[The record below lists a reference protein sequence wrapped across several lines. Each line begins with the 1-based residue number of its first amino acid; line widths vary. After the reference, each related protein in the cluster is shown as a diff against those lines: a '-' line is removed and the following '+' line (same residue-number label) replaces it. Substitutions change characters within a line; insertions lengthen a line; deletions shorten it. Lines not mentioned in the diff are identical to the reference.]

1 MTGYLLTKD
10 GTSYKVP
17 KMTSYL
23 LERTNFDECGSFVI
37 SFPYTPDM
45 IKILDGVCYFHGFYG
60 TRRVFTGIIDEYTA
74 ELGEDIC
81 RVIISGRDT
90 AARLTDNE
98 AEAAEFSRCTLKDII
113 DRYVTPFGISAVGAC
128 ADSVYGFAVS
138 TGESAFSAVGRFC
151 AETGLKPLITES
163 GVLSL
168 KKSQGF
174 ERVLD
179 WSAGAFDVKFKNVRY
194 GIISKAI
201 MKTVSG
207 RRVEVKNEPFIAVGG
222 SAARVRQCTKNTPTS
237 DMEKAGRVI
246 IEKSRRGKITL
257 NLCVCELFA
266 AEPYDRIAVYLDDM
280 GISGTFTVAKART
293 WADDRTS
300 GTRLYMY
307 REG

>member
-10 GTSYKVP
+10 GTSYEMP

-23 LERTNFDECGSFVI
+23 LERTNFDECGSFNI

-45 IKILDGVCYFHGFYG
+45 IKILDSVCYFHGYYG
-60 TRRVFTGIIDEYTA
+60 IKRVFTGIIDEYCVD
-74 ELGEDIC
+74 LGADIC
-81 RVIISGRDT
+81 RVTISGRDM

-98 AEAAEFSRCTLKDII
+98 AEAAEFSRCTLSDII
-113 DRYVTPFGISAVGAC
+113 ERYAAPFGVSADGAYS
-128 ADSVYGFAVS
+128 DSVYGFAVS

-151 AETGLKPLITES
+151 AETGLKPLITAD
-163 GVLSL
+163 GILSL
-168 KKSQGF
+168 RKSQGC

-179 WSAGAFDVKFKNVRY
+179 WSAGAFNVKFKNVRY
-194 GIISKAI
+194 GIISRAI

-207 RRVEVKNEPFIAVGG
+207 RRLEVRNEPFIAVGG
-222 SAARVRQCTKNTPTS
+222 SAARVRQCTKNTPAS
-237 DMEKAGRVI
+237 DMEKIGRSI
-246 IEKSRRGKITL
+246 IEKSQRGKITL
-257 NLCVCELFA
+257 DLCVCGLFA
-266 AEPYDRIAVYLDDM
+266 AEPYDKIAVYLDDM
-280 GISGTFTVAKART
+280 GISGTFTVAKACT